1 MSCREACVHT
11 GARHGTVHYSRMLPR
26 TQTAA
31 RTVRFVCGCDKKI
44 HITLPTIW
52 TSMRKHRK
60 KTLLRDQSFKKSDAK
75 RVLTSHLTARGC
87 CPNKRVARRS
97 CMSPSSIHKISKNLV
112 QIPKVNVHLKT
123 VLNVLVKEDVT
134 YGAAGFLGHM
144 MNDELRT
151 MDTRENQDVQL
162 TSDMRHSLKWKIS
175 LAPLPKPAGV
185 RWKV

>member
-1 MSCREACVHT
+1 
-11 GARHGTVHYSRMLPR
+11 
-26 TQTAA
+26 
-31 RTVRFVCGCDKKI
+31 
-44 HITLPTIW
+44 
-52 TSMRKHRK
+52 
-60 KTLLRDQSFKKSDAK
+60 
-75 RVLTSHLTARGC
+75 
-87 CPNKRVARRS
+87 
-97 CMSPSSIHKISKNLV
+97 MSPSSIHTRSKNLA
-112 QIPKVNVHLKT
+112 QISKVNVHLKT

-175 LAPLPKPAGV
+175 LAPLPKPVGV